1 MKLLQLNVKQEILF
15 ADAPTAGIKLWYI
28 CQIKHIFPQ
37 YIQLKKKNRQV
48 LVAKLHSDNILS
60 RLTLCINVG
69 GEVIGNWDSGVKAP
83 KRDHRSNIHVG
94 ITRTCMQ

>member
-15 ADAPTAGIKLWYI
+15 ADAQQQVLNYGI
-28 CQIKHIFPQ
+28 CEIKHIFPQ

-69 GEVIGNWDSGVKAP
+69 GEVIGNRDSGVKAP
-83 KRDHRSNIHVG
+83 KRDHRSNIY
-94 ITRTCMQ
+94 M

>member
-1 MKLLQLNVKQEILF
+1 MIYMSNK
-15 ADAPTAGIKLWYI
+15 T
-28 CQIKHIFPQ
+28 HISPVHS
-37 YIQLKKKNRQV
+37 IEEKNRQV

-83 KRDHRSNIHVG
+83 KRDHRSNIY
-94 ITRTCMQ
+94 M